1 MAQCIATNLSGKYA
15 GQTAG
20 FVMYCYDSDELRG
33 ELLEPWFIEKISEI
47 EKQPNQKKYAKECI
61 MKSSPEDDNCPLIL
75 SNLTFAIFSEYLSM
89 RTWCKGQ
96 NWEEVMAL
104 SNASYELSNE

>member
-1 MAQCIATNLSGKYA
+1 MLGRLLVLSC
-15 GQTAG
+15 T
-20 FVMYCYDSDELRG
+20 VNDSDELRG
-33 ELLEPWFIEKISEI
+33 ELLEPWFIKKISEI
-47 EKQPNQKKYAKECI
+47 EKQQNWKKYAKECI
-61 MKSSPEDDNCPLIL
+61 MNSSPKDDNCPLIL